1 MFRLNRN
8 KQKTNRNI
16 ETDIDI
22 DIDIDMD
29 IDIDII
35 YFRNIRTMPSYDQLS
50 MMNIIRMKITY
61 QNKQRRCSVGLPYSI
76 KLFTIADLIS
86 TVGQL

>member
-16 ETDIDI
+16 DIDI

-29 IDIDII
+29 IDIDIANLFPKHMYNAKLWSI
-35 YFRNIRTMPSYDQLS
+35 INDEYNKNEDYISKQAKTMFGRSA
-50 MMNIIRMKITY
+50 K
-61 QNKQRRCSVGLPYSI
+61 
-76 KLFTIADLIS
+76 
-86 TVGQL
+86 

>member
-16 ETDIDI
+16 DIDI
-22 DIDIDMD
+22 DIDIDTV
-29 IDIDII
+29 I

-50 MMNIIRMKITY
+50 IINILRMKITY
-61 QNKQRRCSVGLPYSI
+61 QNKQRRYSVGRPYSI

>member
-16 ETDIDI
+16 DIDIVIDI
-22 DIDIDMD
+22 DIDNL
-29 IDIDII
+29 
-35 YFRNIRTMPSYDQLS
+35 FP
-50 MMNIIRMKITY
+50 KHTY
-61 QNKQRRCSVGLPYSI
+61 NAKSGSIVNYKYNKNEDYISKQAKTSSVGRPYSI